1 MLVRVLE
8 LVRGA
13 VRCGAARA
21 GDRLAFLLTRNTAKI
36 SRVKTSERRTTDAK
50 GSGYTAPPWKRI
62 AVWRLAM
69 SWKVTTMI
77 VKCCDPI

>member
-13 VRCGAARA
+13 VRRGRGGGA
-21 GDRLAFLLTRNTAKI
+21 GLAFLLTRNTAKI

-62 AVWRLAM
+62 AVWMLAM